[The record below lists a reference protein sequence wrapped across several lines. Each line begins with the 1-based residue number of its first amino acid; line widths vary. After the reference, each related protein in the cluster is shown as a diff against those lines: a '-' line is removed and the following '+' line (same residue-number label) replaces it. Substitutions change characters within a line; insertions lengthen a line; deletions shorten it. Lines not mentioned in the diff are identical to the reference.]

1 MIPLPPALDWFR
13 GVPDPFGA
21 LSSFVDPIDGLHQVD
36 QVRRGLWIHA
46 TTPRP
51 PVGTTPHQVV
61 FRQNKLTLRHYAPQG
76 AQRAA
81 APVVVIPSLINRAS
95 ICDLEPDRSLVGG
108 LARLGHP
115 VYLVDWG
122 VPAEEDAGDDVGKVV
137 LGLLHR
143 SIDRACR
150 HAGAP
155 AAHLFGYCQGGTL
168 AAMYAAL
175 RPARVASLSVL
186 NGPVKFS
193 EGGRFRAFC
202 DTSVFDVDRA
212 VPVGGN
218 VPVETMAV
226 AFKLLDPMGNWS
238 KFIGLERASH
248 DAVSLGRALA
258 RERWLEENVPMPG
271 AFAREFVK
279 HAYQED
285 RLLAGTWTLRGE
297 PVRLENIKAPTMVVV
312 CQRDEIAPAAACK
325 PLYDAVG
332 GPKKLVELEAGH
344 IGVVV
349 GSVGPRQFYPLLDR
363 WFRAGVGD
371 EPAPAGG
378 VDG

>member
-1 MIPLPPALDWFR
+1 MMPLPPGLSWFR
-13 GVPDPFGA
+13 GLPDPFGA
-21 LSSFVDPIDGLHQVD
+21 LSALTDPIDGLHQVD

-51 PVGTTPHQVV
+51 PVGTTPHRVI
-61 FRQNKLTLRHYAPQG
+61 FRQNKLVVRHYAPSG
-76 AQRAA
+76 PAISR
-81 APVVVIPSLINRAS
+81 APVVVVPSLINRAS

-115 VYLVDWG
+115 VYLMDWG
-122 VPAEEDAGDDVGKVV
+122 VPGPEDAGDDVGKVV

-143 SIDRACR
+143 SIDRICR
-150 HAGAP
+150 HAGQP

-168 AAMYAAL
+168 AAMYAAR
-175 RPARVASLSVL
+175 RPARVASLATL

-193 EGGRFRAFC
+193 EAGRFRDFC
-202 DTSVFDVDRA
+202 DPAVFDVDRA
-212 VPVGGN
+212 VPADGN

-238 KFIGLERASH
+238 KFIGIEKASK

-271 AFAREFVK
+271 AFAREFVRF
-279 HAYQED
+279 AYQED
-285 RLLAGTWTLRGE
+285 RLLSGTWTLRGE
-297 PVRLENIKAPTMVVV
+297 PVRLGDIRAPTMVVV
-312 CQRDEIAPAAACK
+312 CQKDEIAPARACR

-349 GSVGPRQFYPLLDR
+349 GSYGPRVFYPLLDR
-363 WFRAGVGD
+363 WFRDGLANEGV
-371 EPAPAGG
+371 AATT
-378 VDG
+378 